1 MSRGETWMHSGSDE
15 VRDFVQARESDWR
28 WWSGDQAKAHRP
40 LVSLVALR
48 PEDELE
54 VGRPTQGVALRARCA
69 WKNTPQGM
77 PQTPLAEFVML
88 TVDSVDVTPTL
99 VEKKRTNGSG
109 LADRYHLYAVPENA
123 SGGARTATAVVREIA
138 TNREV
143 TMPVRF

>member
-1 MSRGETWMHSGSDE
+1 MAIEFILLE
-15 VRDFVQARESDWR
+15 
-28 WWSGDQAKAHRP
+28 GDGFA
-40 LVSLVALR
+40 
-48 PEDELE
+48 
-54 VGRPTQGVALRARCA
+54 QGVALRVRCA

-77 PQTPLAEFVML
+77 PQTPLAEFVKL

-138 TNREV
+138 SV
-143 TMPVRF
+143 DGILSVRVI